1 MVGEG
6 WVRRSPAGWGKHLLG
21 VIRDE
26 ENVLKLDCSVGD
38 ITVNL
43 PKNTELI
50 KIDYYMYVNLLPIL

>member
-1 MVGEG
+1 M
-6 WVRRSPAGWGKHLLG
+6 
-21 VIRDE
+21 IRDE